1 MRSMVVV
8 GAIVLL
14 AVAVAFALGRRNGDT
29 TLNTLANSPMSSPV
43 LSFTEPVDVVRVERT
58 GAGALPTPARLTTFF
73 AFDEGQR
80 DLAVEELLAQ
90 ATDVGFDLENQ
101 LPESDWP
108 LAKYT
113 ATNDKDI
120 KLSITVSA
128 ENVGVQLT

>member
-1 MRSMVVV
+1 MVVV
-8 GAIVLL
+8 TAIVLL
-14 AVAVAFALGRRNGDT
+14 AVAVAFALGRRNRDT

-58 GAGALPTPARLTTFF
+58 GAGALPTTPARLTTFF